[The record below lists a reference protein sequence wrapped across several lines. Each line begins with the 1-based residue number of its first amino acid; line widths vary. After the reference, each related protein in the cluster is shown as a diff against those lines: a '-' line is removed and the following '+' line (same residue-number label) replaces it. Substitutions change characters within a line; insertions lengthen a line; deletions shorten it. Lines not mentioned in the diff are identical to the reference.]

1 MGLRLPRPSVPGR
14 LPERGAIGVKAD
26 VLGETMKAHFERMSR
41 YNRWANRQLYG
52 AVAQLDEA
60 EFLAPRTGFFPSLAK
75 TLNHLVVTDRV
86 WLGRLTGNISAH
98 RNLDDMPYDNLPEL
112 TAAREAED
120 QRMIAFFKELT
131 QARIDGMFDYKNM
144 AGEPRAQ
151 PLLPVLAHL
160 FNHHAHHRGQA
171 HAMLAG
177 TRVAPPPLD
186 LVYFLGE
193 DLAAQN

>member
-1 MGLRLPRPSVPGR
+1 
-14 LPERGAIGVKAD
+14 
-26 VLGETMKAHFERMSR
+26 MSR
-41 YNRWANRQLYG
+41 YNRWANRRLYG

-60 EFLAPRTGFFPSLAK
+60 EFLAPRAGFFPSLAK

-86 WLGRLTGNISAH
+86 WLGRLTGTISAH

-120 QRMIAFFKELT
+120 QRMIAFLKELT
-131 QARIDGMFDYKNM
+131 QERIDGMFDYKNM
-144 AGEPRAQ
+144 AGEPRSQ

-193 DLAAQN
+193 DLAQ